1 MGKLV
6 EAKEILAAVGMP
18 VKQQGERSCLTLL
31 ALAALQEESPWAE
44 TQSPLLRIVDIMAWM
59 RQHYGR
65 DYAPNSRETVREGHS
80 PD

>member
-31 ALAALQEESPWAE
+31 ALAALQEESPWVE
-44 TQSPLLRIVDIMAWM
+44 SQSPLLRIVDIMAWM
-59 RQHYGR
+59 RANLRHRVPELRGFSQIR
-65 DYAPNSRETVREGHS
+65 R
-80 PD
+80 